1 MNTEIIVS
9 VLGVILSAILSLNL
23 VNWRLNKIEQK
34 LDEHNG
40 YAEKMSNMTTDIAV
54 IKTTLQHMQE
64 DKKWLV
70 RNSMKH

>member
-40 YAEKMSNMTTDIAV
+40 YAEKIANMTTDIAV

-64 DKKWLV
+64 DKK
-70 RNSMKH
+70 

>member
-64 DKKWLV
+64 DKK
-70 RNSMKH
+70 

>member
-1 MNTEIIVS
+1 MNVEIIIS

-23 VNWRLNKIEQK
+23 VNWRLNKIEEK

-40 YAEKMSNMTTDIAV
+40 YAEKIANMTTDIAV

-64 DKKWLV
+64 GKK
-70 RNSMKH
+70 